1 MESGGPADRPAS
13 GGHSQG
19 FGKKPKAKKPKAKK
33 PKKGSSDDASGRKD
47 DGSSDDDSDDGSKDG
62 KSGREVSSGL
72 YLYRCASQASAHRA
86 HAVGEVDL
94 P

>member
-19 FGKKPKAKKPKAKK
+19 FGKTPKAKK
-33 PKKGSSDDASGRKD
+33 PKKGSSDDDSGRKD

-72 YLYRCASQASAHRA
+72 YLYRSASQASAHRA